1 MRNCE
6 TWETSSSKN
15 KEERIENVR
24 DDGPMLFQIL
34 GIMSTWESYLGI
46 TVNDRRSNG
55 RWAVPMR
62 RSTGRWAMMMG

>member
-15 KEERIENVR
+15 NENVR
-24 DDGPMLFQIL
+24 GDGPMLFQIL

-46 TVNDRRSNG
+46 TVNVRRSNG
-55 RWAVPMR
+55 RWAVPKR